1 MSANVYDIIYDTIYD
16 TGKYL
21 ENPSWNWSRPV
32 YKASGNDLP
41 NYQTDVNCPCMEL
54 DELTL

>member
-32 YKASGNDLP
+32 HKASGNDLP
-41 NYQTDVNCPCMEL
+41 NYQTDVNCMEL